1 MKMITTEVLEQLVY
15 LAALTQ
21 KCTPSLDALL
31 VSKVLVKMQKLA
43 VTLRSRESSGIT
55 NDMIRNDYD
64 QVTRDF
70 ENKIKALALTVGIG
84 CEHTKTG
91 GIMLTI
97 GNKQQRLF

>member
-21 KCTPSLDALL
+21 KHTPALDAML

-43 VTLRSRESSGIT
+43 VTLRSRDNTGIT
-55 NDMIRNDYD
+55 NEMVRNDYD
-64 QVTRDF
+64 HATRDH
-70 ENKIKALALTVGIG
+70 ENKIKLLAATIGIS

-91 GIMLTI
+91 GIMVTV
-97 GNKQQRLF
+97 GDKQQRLF